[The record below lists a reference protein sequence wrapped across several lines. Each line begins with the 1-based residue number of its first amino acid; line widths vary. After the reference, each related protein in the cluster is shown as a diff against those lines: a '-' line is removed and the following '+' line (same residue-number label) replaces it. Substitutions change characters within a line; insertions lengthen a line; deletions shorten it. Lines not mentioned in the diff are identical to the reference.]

1 MIFELNF
8 YGIDKSDT
16 NLRGP
21 ITSLK
26 ILYEGMPKTSGCD
39 QCAAINGDK
48 NKDWCCHV
56 LNPSMYY
63 AEFLK
68 VWEHV
73 EKNWGKEKKTRLIM
87 RAIKNY
93 LRSDLNKGCIFYENG
108 CSVHQHRPLAC
119 LSTDTIVLS
128 SDGPKT
134 IGEIRAGDFVLTH
147 KGRYKKVLA
156 TLSKIHDGL
165 FIRVKAKGDLGIVC
179 TSDHLFFISEAKDK
193 RPVLSSRLSWVKSI
207 NLLEKKCKQTGHYLS
222 FPNIVFGQGMK
233 EIRTS
238 DFVKC
243 IDSDTPGY
251 VSPVHQY
258 APQEKNICL
267 LPSSFEI
274 NDDFLWMIGLYLAEG
289 CMGASGAS
297 FTLHSNEYET
307 FGKRLENY
315 FNRLGIS
322 CSSYIQKKENR
333 LNIVINSSLFA
344 KLIKQLCGRFSNQK
358 RLHTIFFRLTNKQLY
373 KIFLGWNDGD
383 GNSHPSPDLKFR
395 VTTISRNLLYQ
406 MYFILMG
413 NDIYSF
419 LHKEDRQSRENPSY
433 HICVYKSGME
443 LKGGQGT
450 SYKCEENFNFR
461 PVKKSEK
468 IDYQDKCVFD
478 LQVEEDESFVTSS
491 GIVHNCRM
499 YGTIPQ
505 ESWASRW
512 RILDER
518 HKDEF
523 DNRSR
528 TQCTLVQSDR
538 SVSLEEEDKWFR
550 QTRKCEE
557 RIGVPENTIQ
567 LHDAPGGSYR
577 SFHDHLLIELYDPIF
592 LSNLTD
598 VRMTKP
604 SMEKIEEI
612 ISEIEKQLS
621 EQNAK

>member
-1 MIFELNF
+1 MNF

-21 ITSLK
+21 VTSLK
-26 ILYEGMPKTSGCD
+26 ILYEDMPKTSGCD

-48 NKDWCCHV
+48 DKDWCCHV

-63 AEFLK
+63 VEFLK

-73 EKNWGKEKKTRLIM
+73 EKNWNKEKKTRLIM

-119 LSTDTIVLS
+119 LSADTIVLTS
-128 SDGPKT
+128 GGPKP
-134 IGEIRAGDFVLTH
+134 IWEIRAGDFVLTH
-147 KGRYKKVLA
+147 KSRYKKVLA
-156 TLSKIHDGL
+156 TLSKIHEGL
-165 FIRVKAKGDLGIVC
+165 FVKVKARGDLGIIC
-179 TSDHLFFISEAKDK
+179 TDDHLFFVSEAKDK
-193 RPVLSSRLSWVKSI
+193 RPVLTPRLSWRESRY
-207 NLLEKKCKQTGHYLS
+207 LLEKKCKQNGHYLS
-222 FPNIVFGQGMK
+222 FPNIVFGQGLIT
-233 EIRTS
+233 IRTS
-238 DFVKC
+238 DFIKC
-243 IDSDTPGY
+243 VDSDMPGY
-251 VSPVHQY
+251 VSPVSQH
-258 APQEKNICL
+258 APQGRSICL
-267 LPSSFEI
+267 LPESFEV

-289 CMGASGAS
+289 STHASGAS
-297 FTLHSNEYET
+297 FTLHAKEYET
-307 FGKRLENY
+307 FGKRLEKY
-315 FNRLGIS
+315 FHSLGVG
-322 CSSYIQKKENR
+322 CSSYIRKNENR
-333 LNIVINSSLFA
+333 LNIVVHSSLFA
-344 KLIKQLCGRFSNQK
+344 KLMKRLCGQFSNHK
-358 RLHTIFFRLTNKQLY
+358 KLHKVFFNLTSKQLY

-383 GNSHPSPDLKFR
+383 GDSYPASEIRFR
-395 VTTISRNLLYQ
+395 VVTTSRHLLYQ
-406 MYFILMG
+406 MYFILMS
-413 NDIYSF
+413 NNIYSF
-419 LHKEDRQSRENPSY
+419 LRKEERQNREKIIYSL
-433 HICVYKSGME
+433 CVYRSG
-443 LKGGQGT
+443 LQTKTGQGT
-450 SYKCEENFNFR
+450 SYKCEKDFNFR
-461 PVKKSEK
+461 PTK
-468 IDYQDKCVFD
+468 IAEMVEQQDKCVFD

-523 DNRSR
+523 DDRSR
-528 TQCTLVQSDR
+528 TQCILVQSDR
-538 SVSLEEEDKWFR
+538 PVSLEEEDKWFK

-557 RIGVPENTIQ
+557 RIGIAENTIQ

-577 SFHDHLLIELYDPIF
+577 SFHDHLLIELYDPMF
-592 LSNLTD
+592 LSNMTD

-621 EQNAK
+621 KQNAK